1 MNIKLVITGPFAS
14 GKTEFIK
21 TISEIGVVLTEKK
34 IHSPMEKAV
43 KEETTVAM
51 DFGRITIDS
60 DLVLYLFG
68 TPGQERFD
76 FMWEILS
83 RGALGAVVIVD
94 STNGESI
101 LKSRRII
108 DFLYTKVGTPY
119 IVAANKQD
127 LPNAWPPEF
136 IRSYLDLDDS
146 IKVVPCVAK
155 EKKSVKKVLL
165 ELLDLV
171 MEHI

>member
-1 MNIKLVITGPFAS
+1 MNVKVVITGPFAS

-21 TISEIGVVLTEKK
+21 TISEIDVVLTEKK
-34 IHSPMEKAV
+34 IHSPIEKAV

-51 DFGRITIDS
+51 DFGKITIDS

-68 TPGQERFD
+68 TPGQDRFD
-76 FMWEILS
+76 FMWEVLS
-83 RGALGAVVIVD
+83 KGALGTVVMVD

-101 LKSRRII
+101 LRSRRII
-108 DFLYTKVGTPY
+108 DFFYTKVGAPY
-119 IVAANKQD
+119 VVAANKQD

-146 IKVVPCVAK
+146 IKVVPCVATDK
-155 EKKSVKKVLL
+155 ESVKGVLL

-171 MEHI
+171 MKNV